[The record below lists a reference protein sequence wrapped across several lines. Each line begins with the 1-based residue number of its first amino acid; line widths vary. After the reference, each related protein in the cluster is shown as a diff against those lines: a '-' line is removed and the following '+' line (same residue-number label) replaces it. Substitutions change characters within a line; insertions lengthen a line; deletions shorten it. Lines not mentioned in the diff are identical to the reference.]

1 MRDEPQRN
9 SSTSNLKFF
18 SDLLVTSGL
27 VDSPVNMTNI
37 QIRIKEHEI
46 YSEKETLQTYMKY

>member
-1 MRDEPQRN
+1 MNRKEILLP
-9 SSTSNLKFF
+9 SNLKFF

-46 YSEKETLQTYMKY
+46 YSEKETPQTYMKY